1 MRNIPLTPKSDGGV
15 CIDSAALESA
25 DIIVA
30 TTEAASSH
38 FIRYS
43 TLSDV
48 SHALLYAG
56 SGRVIEAVGEG
67 VRDTSLGEAVK
78 DDILAV
84 AYRHKQ
90 MTPAAAQKIIQFAR
104 KQVGKSYDYAGAA
117 AAGLHNNTGL
127 CVVLLGVIGCPIARA
142 VKWEQ
147 PDRFFCSELVLAAY
161 KAAGLSVV
169 NGNPSNA
176 APDDIVSAYSAG
188 ILRYVGHLI
197 A

>member
-1 MRNIPLTPKSDGGV
+1 MKSIPLTPKVGGGV
-15 CIDSAALESA
+15 CIDARALQPA

-30 TTEAASSH
+30 TTDAAASR
-38 FIRYS
+38 FIRYATFS
-43 TLSDV
+43 AV

-56 SGRVIEAVGEG
+56 NGRVIEAVGEG
-67 VRDTSLGEAVK
+67 VRDTGLGAAIKE
-78 DDILAV
+78 DILAV

-90 MTPAAAQKIIQFAR
+90 MTPTAAGTAIQFAR
-104 KQVGKSYDYAGAA
+104 KQVGKKYDYPGAA

-127 CVVLLGVIGCPIARA
+127 CVVLLGVLGCPAARN
-142 VKWEQ
+142 VDWEQ

-169 NGNPSNA
+169 DAPPAHA
-176 APDDIVSAYSAG
+176 APDDIASAASTG
-188 ILRYVGHLI
+188 ILTYVGHLI